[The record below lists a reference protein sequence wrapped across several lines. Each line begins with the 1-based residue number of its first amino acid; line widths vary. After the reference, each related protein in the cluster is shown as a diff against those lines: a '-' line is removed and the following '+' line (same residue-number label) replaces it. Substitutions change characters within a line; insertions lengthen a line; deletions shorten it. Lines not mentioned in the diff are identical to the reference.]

1 MGLQGVK
8 PGSPPRRGGRR
19 ENLYHRGH
27 PSTSPSTPLGAS
39 AKTGQAP
46 GHRGHRLLFAAFA
59 WRLLAHGFTLWRLCY
74 DQIVGLANQGF
85 EFRGGQDVGVCQ
97 KYPFVAADVGGLGD
111 AFDFEEFVEFF
122 RSAFKAN
129 GREVALR
136 EVDDGEEFASHLEAQ
151 VFGPLDVF
159 GRVGEGEA
167 EFADPFDVGHVG
179 DDSAVGLLL
188 ESRAPSPAGRAR
200 TPVAPADTTLDLW
213 LRPAPPLLPPV
224 SSPGRWLPSRCRRHG
239 VCS

>member
-167 EFADPFDVGHVG
+167 EFADPFDVGHVE
-179 DDSAVGLLL
+179 DDSARVRRETRQAASLHR
-188 ESRAPSPAGRAR
+188 ETAWVAAGGA
-200 TPVAPADTTLDLW
+200 TFSAL
-213 LRPAPPLLPPV
+213 
-224 SSPGRWLPSRCRRHG
+224 
-239 VCS
+239 